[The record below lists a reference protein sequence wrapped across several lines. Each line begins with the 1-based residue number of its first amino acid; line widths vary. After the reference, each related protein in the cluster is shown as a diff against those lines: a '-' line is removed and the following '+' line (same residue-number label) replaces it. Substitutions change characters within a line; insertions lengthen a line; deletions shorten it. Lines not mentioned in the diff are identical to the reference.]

1 MKKLLAILTLI
12 LSFSLVPLTLLAQ
25 DEPVSG
31 CIVSVEA
38 ASKISICSGWSGIYC
53 AFADD
58 TDCAV
63 CCFFSAIY
71 TVKNWIFFAVMAV
84 STIMVIL
91 GAFTIVTAGGDP
103 SKLSSGRNYILYAM
117 IGFAI
122 ALFSTAIPTLVQGLL
137 GL

>member
-1 MKKLLAILTLI
+1 MEKLLAILILI
-12 LSFSLVPLTLLAQ
+12 LSFSLVPSALLAQ
-25 DEPVSG
+25 DAPVSG
-31 CIVSVEA
+31 CTVSTEA
-38 ASKISICSGWSGIYC
+38 AAKIDICSAGGC
-53 AFADD
+53 TFEND

-63 CCFFSAIY
+63 CCLFSAVY
-71 TVKNWIFFAVMAV
+71 TVKNWVFFAVMAV

-91 GAFTIVTAGGDP
+91 GAFSIVTAGGDP

-117 IGFAI
+117 IGFAV

>member
-12 LSFSLVPLTLLAQ
+12 LSFSLVPLALLAQ
-25 DEPVSG
+25 DAPVSG
-31 CIVSVEA
+31 CTVSAEA
-38 ASKISICSGWSGIYC
+38 AAKIDICSVGACTFEG
-53 AFADD
+53 D

-63 CCFFSAIY
+63 CCLFTAVY
-71 TVKNWIFFAVMAV
+71 TVKNWVFFAVMAV

-91 GAFTIVTAGGDP
+91 GAFSIVTAGGDP

-117 IGFAI
+117 IGFAV

>member
-1 MKKLLAILTLI
+1 MKKLLAILTLT
-12 LSFSLVPLTLLAQ
+12 LSFSLVPLALLAQ
-25 DEPVSG
+25 DAPVEG
-31 CIVSVEA
+31 CTVSKEA
-38 ASKISICSGWSGIYC
+38 AEKISICSSWSDADC
-53 AFADD
+53 TFEDD

-63 CCFFSAIY
+63 CCLFTAIY

-84 STIMVIL
+84 STIMVIF
-91 GAFTIVTAGGDP
+91 GAFAIVTAGGDP

-117 IGFAI
+117 IGFAV

>member
-1 MKKLLAILTLI
+1 MKKLLAILI
-12 LSFSLVPLTLLAQ
+12 LSFSLVPLALLAQ
-25 DEPVSG
+25 DAPVSG
-31 CIVSVEA
+31 CTVSQEA
-38 ASKISICSGWSGIYC
+38 ADKINICSGGSC
-53 AFADD
+53 TFEND

-63 CCFFSAIY
+63 CCLFTAIY

-91 GAFTIVTAGGDP
+91 GAFSIVTAGGDP

-117 IGFAI
+117 IGFAV

-137 GL
+137 GLSP

>member
-1 MKKLLAILTLI
+1 MKKLLAILTLT
-12 LSFSLVPLTLLAQ
+12 LSFSLVPLALLAQ

-31 CIVSVEA
+31 CTVSQEA
-38 ASKISICSGWSGIYC
+38 ADKISICSVGDC
-53 AFADD
+53 TFEDD

-63 CCFFSAIY
+63 CCLFTAIY

-84 STIMVIL
+84 STIMVIF
-91 GAFTIVTAGGDP
+91 GAFAIVTAGGDP

-117 IGFAI
+117 IGFAV

>member
-1 MKKLLAILTLI
+1 MKKLLAILI
-12 LSFSLVPLTLLAQ
+12 LSFSLVPLALLAQ
-25 DEPVSG
+25 DAPVSG
-31 CIVSVEA
+31 CTVSSETA
-38 ASKISICSGWSGIYC
+38 TKINICSLGAC
-53 AFADD
+53 TFATD

-63 CCFFSAIY
+63 CCLFTAIY

-84 STIMVIL
+84 STIMVIF

-117 IGFAI
+117 IGFAV

>member
-1 MKKLLAILTLI
+1 MKKLLAILILS
-12 LSFSLVPLTLLAQ
+12 LSFSLVPLALLAQ
-25 DEPVSG
+25 DAPVSG
-31 CIVSVEA
+31 CTVSTEA
-38 ASKISICSGWSGIYC
+38 GAELTICTTGACTFAS
-53 AFADD
+53 D

-63 CCFFSAIY
+63 CCLFTAVY

-84 STIMVIL
+84 STIMVIF
-91 GAFTIVTAGGDP
+91 GAFAIVTAGGDP

-117 IGFAI
+117 IGFAV

>member
-12 LSFSLVPLTLLAQ
+12 LSFSLVPLALLAQ
-25 DEPVSG
+25 DAPVSG
-31 CIVSVEA
+31 CTVSTEA
-38 ASKISICSGWSGIYC
+38 GTKLSICTTGSC
-53 AFADD
+53 TFTTD

-63 CCFFSAIY
+63 CCLFTAIY

-84 STIMVIL
+84 STIMVIF
-91 GAFTIVTAGGDP
+91 GAFAIVTAGGEP
-103 SKLSSGRNYILYAM
+103 SKLASGKNYILYAM
-117 IGFAI
+117 IGFAV